1 MQIIGC
7 DLHVPVQ
14 EVMESSQTLQELDD
28 GVLLGA
34 LQLFKLLDDVASL
47 TTMSGDSVEKC

>member
-7 DLHVPVQ
+7 DLHAPVQ